1 MMIVAYFRRAK
12 NVHILRY
19 YTERA
24 KMTIFVCSFGIV
36 TGNMSYLFVIS
47 EQLATSMM
55 ITPNSR
61 AHKGEKQRGEVKG
74 EYGGI

>member
-1 MMIVAYFRRAK
+1 
-12 NVHILRY
+12 
-19 YTERA
+19 
-24 KMTIFVCSFGIV
+24 MTIFVCSFGIV

-61 AHKGEKQRGEVKG
+61 AHKGEKQRG
-74 EYGGI
+74 